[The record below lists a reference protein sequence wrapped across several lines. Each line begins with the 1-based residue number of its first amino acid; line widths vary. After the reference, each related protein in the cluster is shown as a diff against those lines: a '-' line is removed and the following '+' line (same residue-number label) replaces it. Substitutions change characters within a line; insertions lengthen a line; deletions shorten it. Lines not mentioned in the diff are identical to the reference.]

1 MGWPTMRILIDTNV
15 ILDFA
20 LGREPFFADSTQ
32 VLRWAQDNPGEAAVA
47 WHSLSNLAYI
57 MSGDV
62 RNFLQDLLSYM
73 DVPSVGAS
81 DAQQAL
87 RFPMSDIEDAMQAAA
102 ALAFGAEWIVTRN
115 ERDFRDSPVPA
126 LSPIQFLT
134 QVASQ

>member
-1 MGWPTMRILIDTNV
+1 MRILIDTNV

-62 RNFLQDLLSYM
+62 RSFLQDLLSYM

-81 DAQQAL
+81 DALQAL
-87 RFPMSDIEDAMQAAA
+87 DFPMSDIEDAMQAAA

-115 ERDFRDSPVPA
+115 ERDFRDSPVSA
-126 LSPIQFLT
+126 LSPTQFLT
-134 QVASQ
+134 RVLSNDKPN